1 MNILKKNYL
10 FSDIFSLDGF
20 LEFEGKIPFE
30 INDRAVTFRM
40 YSSFQKGLD
49 PEFFIANSEA
59 KEKEPIRLFVLYEA
73 ALGED
78 AYSLDITAQ
87 RNVIIKASSD
97 RGIRY
102 AFRVLNQLAEK
113 SHEGSKLPIVLIEDA
128 PSFRFRGIIEGYYG
142 EPWSFEEHLEMANF
156 MDEYRLNSFMYAPKL
171 DPYHREK
178 WFEPYPEAEFFKL
191 KEIIAKL
198 SEKNI
203 DFYYCISP
211 GHANDPKDAFKYTGE
226 EDFARLFAKLQQV
239 IAIGVSHFGLL
250 LDDINYQLSG
260 LNRQMFSRPG
270 IAHAHICNQVYDFLK
285 SNVLDP
291 VLVMCPTEYHQ
302 IGDSEYRNDLK
313 EYLDDDIYV
322 FWTGDRVCAEAI
334 TESDA
339 KLTQEAFQKRLFIW
353 DNFPVSDFTYGVREF
368 IAPIKNRTAALS
380 NYAEG
385 YMINPSLHYQIS
397 KIGMITMA
405 HYAWNSA
412 KYDYEKSF
420 EMALRSVSDA
430 FFKLGNAYFQ
440 YNYPNVLSHGNLAN
454 EKKMVASHDYPSIQ
468 KYVGAAAQS
477 AQALLKIKHPI
488 IDELAP
494 WLKRTIAE
502 EAIINKIMADQITEE
517 ELKLFLEDIKFSGS
531 KILDYLICDKKL
543 LNEEDF
549 VKLIK
554 KRRGPEWYRVFEN
567 KRWGKI

>member
-10 FSDIFSLDGF
+10 FSDIYSLDGF
-20 LEFEGKIPFE
+20 LEFGGKIPFE
-30 INDRAVTFRM
+30 IPDRAVSFRM
-40 YSSFQKGLD
+40 YSSFQKWLD
-49 PEFFIANSEA
+49 PKFFISNQEL
-59 KEKEPIRLFVLYEA
+59 KEKDPVRLFVIYDA
-73 ALGED
+73 SIGAD

-87 RNVIIKASSD
+87 RNVIIKSSSD

-102 AFRVLNQLAEK
+102 AFGTLNQLAEK
-113 SHEGSKLPIVLIEDA
+113 SKEGCKLPIVLITDA
-128 PSFRFRGIIEGYYG
+128 PSFPFRGIIEGYYG
-142 EPWSFEEHLEMANF
+142 EPWSFEEHLEMVDF

-178 WFEPYPEAEFFKL
+178 WFEPYPEAEFSKL
-191 KEIIAKL
+191 KAIISKL

-211 GHANDPKDAFKYTGE
+211 GHAKDPKDAFKYTGD
-226 EDFARLFAKLQQV
+226 EDFVRLFSKLQQV
-239 IAIGVSHFGLL
+239 IDIGVSHFGLL
-250 LDDINYQLSG
+250 LDDIDYQLSG
-260 LNRQMFSRPG
+260 LNKQMFSRPG
-270 IAHAHICNQVYDFLK
+270 IAHAHICNQVFDYLK
-285 SNVLDP
+285 NNVLDP

-302 IGDSEYRNDLK
+302 IGDSEYRNDLR
-313 EYLDDDIYV
+313 ECLDDDIYV

-339 KLTQEAFQKRLFIW
+339 KLTQEAFSKRLFIW

-368 IAPIKNRTAALS
+368 IAPVKNRTAALS

-405 HYAWNSA
+405 HYAWNSS

-420 EMALRSVSDA
+420 EIALRSVSED

-440 YNYPNVLSHGNLAN
+440 YNYPNVLSHGNLAD
-454 EKKMVASHDYPSIQ
+454 EKKMVESHDYSAIR
-468 KYVGAAAQS
+468 KYVGEAAKS
-477 AQALLKIKHPI
+477 AQALLKLQHPI

-502 EAIINKIMADQITEE
+502 EGIVEKITKDSITES
-517 ELKLFLEDIKFSGS
+517 ELKTFLEDIKFSGS
-531 KILDYLICDKKL
+531 KILDYLIVDKKL

-549 VKLIK
+549 ERLIK

>member
-1 MNILKKNYL
+1 MDILKKNYL

-20 LEFEGKIPFE
+20 LEFKGKIPFE

-40 YSSFQKGLD
+40 YSSFHKLVD
-49 PEFFIANSEA
+49 PEFFIANKDVKEA
-59 KEKEPIRLFVLYEA
+59 EPIRLFVIYEA
-73 ALGED
+73 SLRED

-87 RNVIIKASSD
+87 RNVIIKSSSD
-97 RGIRY
+97 RGVRY
-102 AFRVLNQLAEK
+102 AFGALNHLVEK
-113 SHEGSKLPIVLIEDA
+113 SSPGYRLPIVLIADA

-142 EPWSFEEHLEMANF
+142 EPWSFEEHLEMADF
-156 MDEYRLNSFMYAPKL
+156 MDEYRLNAFMYAPKL

-178 WFEPYPEAEFFKL
+178 WFEPYPEAEFSKL
-191 KEIIAKL
+191 KEIKFKL

-211 GHANDPKDAFKYTGE
+211 GHAKDPKDAFKYTGE
-226 EDFARLFAKLQQV
+226 EDFKRLFVKLQQV
-239 IAIGVSHFGLL
+239 IDIGVSHFGLL
-250 LDDINYQLSG
+250 LDDIDYQLSG
-260 LNRQMFSRPG
+260 ENLQIFSRPG
-270 IAHAHICNQVYDFLK
+270 IAHAHICNQVYAYLK
-285 SNVLDP
+285 SHVLDP

-302 IGDSEYRNDLK
+302 IGDSEYRHDLK
-313 EYLDDDIYV
+313 EHLNDDIYV

-334 TESDA
+334 TEEDA
-339 KLTQEAFQKRLFIW
+339 KETQAAFQKRLFIW

-380 NYAEG
+380 KYAEG

-420 EMALRSVSDA
+420 EMALRSISEA
-430 FFKLGNAYFQ
+430 FAKLGSAYFQ
-440 YNYPNVLSHGNLAN
+440 YNYPNVLSHGNLAD
-454 EKKMVASHDYPSIQ
+454 EKKMVENHEYSKIQ
-468 KYVGAAAQS
+468 EYVGAAAKS
-477 AQALLKIKHPI
+477 AKALLKIKHPI

-494 WLKRTIAE
+494 WLNRTIAE
-502 EAIINKIMADQITEE
+502 EEIINKIIGGLLSEA
-517 ELKLFLEDIKFSGS
+517 ELKTFLENIKFSGS
-531 KILDYLICDKKL
+531 KILDYLIADKKL

-549 VKLIK
+549 EKLIK
-554 KRRGPEWYRVFEN
+554 NRRGREWYRVFEN

>member
-10 FSDIFSLDGF
+10 FKDIYSLEGF

-40 YSSFQKGLD
+40 YSSFQKLVD
-49 PEFFIANSEA
+49 PEFFIANQEA
-59 KEKEPIRLFVLYEA
+59 KAAEPIRLFVIYETLLA
-73 ALGED
+73 AD

-87 RNVIIKASSD
+87 RNVIIKSSSD
-97 RGIRY
+97 RGVRY
-102 AFRVLNQLAEK
+102 AFGALNQLVEK
-113 SHEGSKLPIVLIEDA
+113 SQEGYRLPIVLIADE

-142 EPWSFEEHLEMANF
+142 EPWSLEEHLEMADF
-156 MDEYRLNSFMYAPKL
+156 MDEYRLNVFMYAPKL

-178 WFEPYPEAEFFKL
+178 WFEPYPEAEFSKL
-191 KEIIAKL
+191 KEIKNKL

-211 GHANDPKDAFKYTGE
+211 GHAKDPKDVFKYTGD

-239 IAIGVSHFGLL
+239 IDIGVSHFGLL
-250 LDDINYQLSG
+250 LDDIDYQLSG
-260 LNRQMFSRPG
+260 LNLQMFSRPG
-270 IAHAHICNQVYDFLK
+270 IAHAHICNQVFDCLK
-285 SNVLDP
+285 NKVLDP

-302 IGDSEYRNDLK
+302 IGDSEYRNDLQK
-313 EYLDDDIYV
+313 YLDDDIYV

-368 IAPIKNRTAALS
+368 IAPVKNRTAALS
-380 NYAEG
+380 KYAKG

-420 EMALRSVSDA
+420 EIALRSISDA
-430 FFKLGNAYFQ
+430 FYELGQAYFA

-454 EKKMVASHDYPSIQ
+454 EKKMVENHEYSRIKEYMAN
-468 KYVGAAAQS
+468 AAKS
-477 AQALLKIKHPI
+477 AKALLKIKHPI

-494 WLKRTIAE
+494 WLKRTLAE
-502 EAIINKIMADQITEE
+502 EEIINKIISGLLTEA
-517 ELKLFLEDIKFSGS
+517 ELKVFLEDIKFSGS

-549 VKLIK
+549 AKLIK